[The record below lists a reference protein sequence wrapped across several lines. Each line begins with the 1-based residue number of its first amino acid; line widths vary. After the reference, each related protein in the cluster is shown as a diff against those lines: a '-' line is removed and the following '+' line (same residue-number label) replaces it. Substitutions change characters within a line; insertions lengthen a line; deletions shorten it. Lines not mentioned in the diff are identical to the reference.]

1 MLQFRPLIRPLILA
15 TSLASAFVACKKS
28 APPADLEST
37 KAPVVAEVQEAAKP
51 SVRPNLKTLR
61 PLLTE
66 AARAELDVDG
76 LFIDMGTADQH
87 KYTRGGWG
95 TGWGDNGAEG
105 GVTFARATGS
115 NPALDMQLLQPAQ
128 RVVVRARSG
137 VAGQKIT
144 LYFDGKAIKSEDL
157 GGTWADVAFALP
169 DVVKEG
175 RHGIR
180 FVFKAAGESRA
191 DIDWVHLPRTAE
203 SVSPLAVPRVM
214 PLKIGRAPR
223 RALVAPSA
231 RTYSFYLQPAKGS
244 RLVFDYASNVNT
256 SFVVRASSDGMATQ
270 EFFRAKASGDW
281 QEGHVDLA
289 ALAGKVVRLE
299 LTTEGAEGLT
309 GWGEPEIMLPP
320 EAVPEAVAT
329 EAPAPKNLVFL
340 LIDTQ
345 RADAF
350 KIFQPQSDFK
360 TPTFDDLA
368 ARSLAF
374 TAAYNNEN
382 WTKPSVATTLSGV
395 YPVTHDTKSDSAA
408 LPEGVQLASQKL
420 KADGFKTAGFV
431 ANGYVSE
438 KFGFDKGWDLFR
450 NYIREGKNTEAENV
464 FKDALEWIGKQAP
477 DDRFFAYLQ
486 TIDPH
491 VPYRTDESYTKL
503 FFDGAYKGKLGP
515 SVEAEEQI
523 ALSKTPEK
531 FTDEDR
537 KWVRAQYRAEVSYH
551 DAMLGNFIKAL
562 EEAGSLQ
569 DTVFVITNDHGEEI
583 GDHGRWGHGHSLY
596 EELLR
601 APLIIHYDPIFKPGQ
616 LFSEV
621 VEHVDLMPT
630 LMDVLGVAPMKTA
643 DGVSFLPALRGEPTQ
658 WPLYSLSEF
667 QSGKRALRV
676 GSWKL
681 IRSTGSSRELFN
693 LADDPT
699 ESKDLADSHPL
710 ALRLCEVHLGEGSA
724 SPQKRQRMEDAATR
738 QRFTAGRAQIDPE
751 MRRQLEALGYFG
763 E

>member
-1 MLQFRPLIRPLILA
+1 MRHLSFLA
-15 TSLASAFVACKKS
+15 LASAVALGSTACKSKT
-28 APPADLEST
+28 PPSGTASPERAT
-37 KAPVVAEVQEAAKP
+37 AEAPVKESAKP
-51 SVRPNLKTLR
+51 SVRPTLRTLR
-61 PLLTE
+61 PLLPE
-66 AARAELDVDG
+66 AARAEVDMDG
-76 LFIDMGTADQH
+76 LLIDMGTADQQ

-95 TGWGDNGAEG
+95 TGWGENGTAD

-115 NPALDMQLLQPAQ
+115 NPALDLQLMGPSNK
-128 RVVVRARSG
+128 VVVRGRSA
-137 VAGQKIT
+137 VPGQKIT

-157 GGTWADVAFALP
+157 GSEWGEVSFALP
-169 DVVKEG
+169 ATAEPG

-191 DIDWVHLPRTAE
+191 DIDWVHVARPEVTK
-203 SVSPLAVPRVM
+203 SPLAVPRVM
-214 PLKIGRAPR
+214 PLKVGRAPR

-231 RTYSFYLQPAKGS
+231 RTYAFYLQPLTGS
-244 RLVFDYASNVNT
+244 RLVFDFASNVDT
-256 SFVVRASSDGMATQ
+256 TFVVRASTDGAETQ
-270 EFFRAKASGDW
+270 ELFRQKATGDW
-281 QEGHVDLA
+281 QEANVDLTG
-289 ALAGKVVRLE
+289 LAGKVVRLE
-299 LTTEGAEGLT
+299 LTTEGGEGLT

-320 EAVPEAVAT
+320 DAMPAPVAT
-329 EAPAPKNLVFL
+329 EGAAPRNLVFL

-350 KIFQPQSDFK
+350 KTFNDKSDFQ
-360 TPTFDDLA
+360 TPHFDALA

-374 TAAYNNEN
+374 NAAYNNEN
-382 WTKPSVATTLSGV
+382 WTKPSVATSLTGV
-395 YPVTHDTKSDSAA
+395 YPVTHDTKSDGAA
-408 LPEGVQLASQKL
+408 LPEALEMVSQKL

-431 ANGYVSE
+431 ANGYVSD

-450 NYIREGKNTEAENV
+450 NYIREGRRTEAENV
-464 FKDALEWIGKQAP
+464 FKDALEWIEKVGP
-477 DDRFFAYLQ
+477 EDRFFTYIQ

-491 VPYRTDESYTKL
+491 VPYRSDEVYTKM
-503 FFDGAYKGKLGP
+503 FFEGAYKGKLGP
-515 SVEAEEQI
+515 SIEAEEQI

-537 KWVRAQYRAEVSYH
+537 KWVRAQYQAEVSYH

-562 EEAGSLQ
+562 EEKGRLA
-569 DTVFVITNDHGEEI
+569 DTIFVVTNDHGEEI

-601 APLIIHYDPIFKPGQ
+601 APLVVHYDPLFKPGQ
-616 LFSEV
+616 TFGEV

-630 LMDVLGVAPMKTA
+630 MVDALGLAPMKGA
-643 DGVSFLPALRGEPTQ
+643 DGVSLMPALKGEPTQ

-667 QSGKRALRV
+667 QTAKRALRV
-676 GSWKL
+676 GTWKL
-681 IRSTGSSRELFN
+681 VRSTGSGKELYDIQN
-693 LADDPT
+693 DPGET
-699 ESKDLADSHPL
+699 KDLSGSHPL
-710 ALRLCEVHLGEGSA
+710 ALRYCEVHMGEGMA
-724 SPQKRQRMEDAATR
+724 SPQKRQRLEDAATR